1 MSDLRS
7 ILIFLLLLPAI
18 SLAQTIHVN
27 KEGEINYKGVI
38 GIQGES
44 KNDFYQKA
52 KNILLTYVNP
62 NTDSLIEKKEKQEI
76 RTSGEVNISTS
87 YQSIRKFRFQMKLQ
101 SNEQGIGYEI
111 DNVQLIAG
119 ERGKKPKTIP
129 SPALVKGMEESG
141 TVAKETEKTLNAID
155 MHIQKLIAVIQSQA
169 SK

>member
-38 GIQGES
+38 GMQGES

-62 NTDSLIEKKEKQEI
+62 NADSLIEKKE
-76 RTSGEVNISTS
+76 
-87 YQSIRKFRFQMKLQ
+87 
-101 SNEQGIGYEI
+101 
-111 DNVQLIAG
+111 
-119 ERGKKPKTIP
+119 
-129 SPALVKGMEESG
+129 
-141 TVAKETEKTLNAID
+141 
-155 MHIQKLIAVIQSQA
+155 
-169 SK
+169 